1 MAIIYDD
8 TNNVRNSYQ
17 NHSVKSVFIPTPLR
31 TTLMNSEM
39 RELTVKSQN
48 EDRAL
53 ESVDNIESKF
63 ENAWKEVLTNKL
75 RDTTDYKDNY
85 LDDNGNVKN
94 QEEADKWVN
103 DNVEKFEK
111 SINDI
116 KSQYNNKEEVKEE
129 SVNDEDSK

>member
-1 MAIIYDD
+1 M
-8 TNNVRNSYQ
+8 
-17 NHSVKSVFIPTPLR
+17 
-31 TTLMNSEM
+31 
-39 RELTVKSQN
+39 
-48 EDRAL
+48 
-53 ESVDNIESKF
+53 
-63 ENAWKEVLTNKL
+63 LTNKL

-85 LDDNGNVKN
+85 LDENGQVKN

>member
-1 MAIIYDD
+1 M
-8 TNNVRNSYQ
+8 
-17 NHSVKSVFIPTPLR
+17 
-31 TTLMNSEM
+31 
-39 RELTVKSQN
+39 
-48 EDRAL
+48 
-53 ESVDNIESKF
+53 
-63 ENAWKEVLTNKL
+63 TNKL

-85 LDDNGNVKN
+85 LDENGQVKN